1 MALGGIP
8 DIPFAP
14 SWITVP
20 ILPVGIDGTT
30 DENVYQFYSVTVDG
44 FSISSD
50 QSAMFASVDEARQ
63 NPRKTAL
70 RGPVSKDPTNPNST
84 TAVAIVDSGTT
95 LVYISDELA
104 AEVTAAFTPP
114 GFLNEDTG
122 RFEVAC
128 NAIPPLFGVS
138 IGGKIFNTNPDDM
151 VLQYDVD
158 LCISGVQGS
167 CFGRLNVGLFT
178 ATHLSGYFR
187 GNIAHTL
194 VAVAKVNLNAFISHR
209 RLRLR

>member
-1 MALGGIP
+1 M
-8 DIPFAP
+8 
-14 SWITVP
+14 
-20 ILPVGIDGTT
+20 
-30 DENVYQFYSVTVDG
+30 TVDG

-50 QSAMFASVDEARQ
+50 QSAMFAPVAEARQ
-63 NPRKTAL
+63 NKRKTAL
-70 RGPVSKDPTNPNST
+70 RGPPPDPEKPARDPNDTS
-84 TAVAIVDSGTT
+84 VIAIVDSGTT

-158 LCISGVQGS
+158 LCISGVQGNGGGLWILGDVWMKS
-167 CFGRLNVGLFT
+167 VLCVFDVGAGIMGFAGRMNYGLSWDEGF
-178 ATHLSGYFR
+178 Y
-187 GNIAHTL
+187 
-194 VAVAKVNLNAFISHR
+194 
-209 RLRLR
+209 